1 MTMPWREVYSPVG
14 LRLMESTSRYGEGPL
29 FAEMKCDLSVVRRK
43 ILEAGTGGEEG
54 RDVSLHTDHSVSV
67 SVSCRNNA
75 AVIAT

>member
-1 MTMPWREVYSPVG
+1 M
-14 LRLMESTSRYGEGPL
+14 
-29 FAEMKCDLSVVRRK
+29 FAEMRCDLSMVRK
-43 ILEAGTGGEEG
+43 NLEAGTGGEEG